1 MSSWVVS
8 YEALGKLADKLY
20 EADASCEQLSYAFAF
35 TPSEVVRG
43 KDRNSIFELLN
54 YVAKSASGFTQDHL
68 DVIETRFV
76 KGTTDNFFKELK
88 VELDLGDPADPL
100 LTPDEREQLER
111 LAERASLLEERRLK
125 AVRQKL
131 NFKLKGQAASS
142 EIPRDQWRLWLR
154 ACSRQDLPK
163 DRVSSES
170 WLGNLAHCAAGECE
184 DENCKRTFEQVRDR
198 CKSAPGQWNLI
209 ELLRA
214 PPPLPVAEPPRH
226 SVTAAPEL
234 TAPIELPAGA
244 PKTGYALVIGISKY
258 TPQGPGSLKC
268 AANDAQQLAA
278 YLQGQPDIDFSGER
292 VRTLTDEDATLRGV
306 LGGLEWLRV
315 ECASSEVPDPLAIVY
330 FSGHGMPDVAGR
342 HFLVPH
348 DGDRQQLFATALW
361 NRTFNAA
368 LEQIPTRRLVVLL
381 DACHAGGMVELA
393 GAKAGAALSY
403 DPDDEREGL
412 RLEPGHGRYYIASC
426 ASGQHSFEGG
436 DNGIFTQ
443 SLLALL
449 RFEELDAEKLDL
461 ADLYR
466 ELRKRVDD
474 AARRLFGGRRQTP
487 TGNIAEATAS
497 TGLILAINKRRA
509 NRMKIFLQTVR
520 KYLQDNRFPQKTTIV
535 VRLEDFVE
543 RNERPEPDDPEFFD
557 LFTEGAERWL
567 GPTDE
572 ACVKEVCG
580 HLAKRMGAAKAAPG
594 SQPVRGTSDFTAAPA
609 PGLSAS
615 GVTAGSTP
623 TLPTP
628 SANVVPAPAA
638 AARSPGAAIPMYQWR
653 ITPTGG

>member
-1 MSSWVVS
+1 LTL
-8 YEALGKLADKLY
+8 E
-20 EADASCEQLSYAFAF
+20 
-35 TPSEVVRG
+35 
-43 KDRNSIFELLN
+43 
-54 YVAKSASGFTQDHL
+54 HL
-68 DVIETRFV
+68 EVIEGWFDGAQ
-76 KGTTDNFFKELK
+76 KEFFANLR
-88 VELDLGDPADPL
+88 VELDLAEPVNPL
-100 LTPDEREQLER
+100 LTPDEQGELER
-111 LAERASLLEERRLK
+111 LAERASMLDERRLK
-125 AVRQKL
+125 VVRQKVSL
-131 NFKLKGQAASS
+131 KLKRNAASS
-142 EIPRDQWRLWLR
+142 DLPREQWRLWFR
-154 ACSRQDLPK
+154 ACARQALLD
-163 DRVSSES
+163 DGES
-170 WLGNLAHCAAGECE
+170 WLVNLAHCAADEC
-184 DENCKRTFEQVRDR
+184 DDVNFKRTFEQVRDR
-198 CKSAPGQWNLI
+198 CKSAGGPWNLI
-209 ELLRA
+209 ELLREPPA
-214 PPPLPVAEPPRH
+214 PPAAEPPRH
-226 SVTAAPEL
+226 GVTAAPEHA
-234 TAPIELPAGA
+234 APIELPAGA
-244 PKTGYALVIGISKY
+244 PKAGYALVIGISKY

-509 NRMKIFLQTVR
+509 NRMKIFLQAVR

>member
-8 YEALGKLADKLY
+8 QDALLKLATMLAKQGVTCEKLSRDLILD
-20 EADASCEQLSYAFAF
+20 EIERGEGRDA
-35 TPSEVVRG
+35 
-43 KDRNSIFELLN
+43 IFECVYKL
-54 YVAKSASGFTQDHL
+54 ASSASGFTADHL
-68 DVIETRFV
+68 EVIERSFDGAQ
-76 KGTTDNFFKELK
+76 KEFFTNLA
-88 VELDLGDPADPL
+88 VELDLAEPGNPL
-100 LTPDEREQLER
+100 LTHDELTELNR
-111 LAERASLLEERRLK
+111 LAERATLLDERRLK
-125 AVRQKL
+125 AVRQRVG
-131 NFKLKGQAASS
+131 LKFRRQAASS
-142 EIPRDQWRLWLR
+142 ETPREQWRLWFK
-154 ACSRQDLPK
+154 ACARQALQDGDEP
-163 DRVSSES
+163 
-170 WLGNLAHCAAGECE
+170 WLVNLAQCAAEACE
-184 DENCKRTFEQVRDR
+184 DASFRLTFEQIRDR
-198 CKSAPGQWNLI
+198 CRSAPDQWKLI
-209 ELLRA
+209 ELLRE
-214 PPPLPVAEPPRH
+214 PPPPPRAGSSRH
-226 SVTAAPEL
+226 GAAAAPDRA
-234 TAPIELPAGA
+234 APIELPAGA
-244 PKTGYALVIGISKY
+244 PKAGYALVIGISKY
-258 TPQGPGSLKC
+258 TAQGPASLKC

-306 LGGLEWLRV
+306 LGGLDWLRV

-330 FSGHGMPDVAGR
+330 FSGHGMPDPAGR

-393 GAKAGAALSY
+393 GAKTGAALSY
-403 DPDDEREGL
+403 DPDDESEGL
-412 RLEPGHGRYYIASC
+412 RLEPGHGRYFIASC
-426 ASGQHSFEGG
+426 AAGQQSFEGG

-443 SLLALL
+443 SLLGLL
-449 RFEELDAEKLDL
+449 RFEGLEAEKLDL

-497 TGLILAINKRRA
+497 TGLILAINQRRA
-509 NRMKIFLQTVR
+509 DKVKHFLQAVR
-520 KYLQDNRFPQKTTIV
+520 KFLNDNRVPQKTTII

-543 RNERPEPDDPEFFD
+543 RNERPEPDDPDFFD

-567 GPTDE
+567 GPADE

-594 SQPVRGTSDFTAAPA
+594 AQPARGTSDFTSAQT
-609 PGLSAS
+609 PGTSAS
-615 GVTAGSTP
+615 FGTAAATP
-623 TLPTP
+623 TFPTS
-628 SANVVPAPAA
+628 SATVVPAPAA
-638 AARSPGAAIPMYQWR
+638 APGSQRGAIPVYQWR
-653 ITPTGG
+653 IKTTDG